1 MIGVIT
7 GFAIIMVVIAVGYVL
22 GRIKIIPPGEARL
35 MLNRV
40 AFYAATP
47 ALLFTVVSTS
57 PPQALFSPVIAV
69 SLLATLLTGA
79 VFLVVARVLPGRQQH
94 SAADTAMGAAAAS
107 YVNSNNIGLPV
118 SMYVLG
124 SAAYIPPILVIQMAL
139 LTPLL
144 LSVLGASGA
153 GGGSHGS
160 TTRAVLGAIRT
171 ALLSPIVLAS
181 VAGLVVCLTS
191 ITVPEPVM
199 APLEILG
206 GASIPMILMSFGASL
221 NTTTVLDSPKD
232 RSRVLLATGLKTLVM
247 PLLAWLLTLGLG
259 LEGEERYAAI
269 ILAALPTAQNVYNYA
284 ATFQKGTIVARDT
297 VLLTTFTS
305 LPVMLTIAVLSGR

>member
-7 GFAIIMVVIAVGYVL
+7 GFTIIMAVIAAGYAL
-22 GRIKIIPPGEARL
+22 GRIGIIPAGDARL

-47 ALLFTVVSTS
+47 ALLFTVVATS
-57 PPQALFSPVIAV
+57 QPQALFSPVIAV

-79 VFLVVARVLPGRQQH
+79 LFLIVARALPGRGHH

-124 SAAYIPPILVIQMAL
+124 SAAYIPPILVLQMVF

-144 LSVLGASGA
+144 L
-153 GGGSHGS
+153 
-160 TTRAVLGAIRT
+160 AVLGATGEQGGRGAARSVRGAVRT

-181 VAGLVVCLTS
+181 AAGLAVCLTS
-191 ITVPEPVM
+191 VSVPEPVM

-232 RSRVLLATGLKTLVM
+232 RPRIILATGLKTLVM
-247 PLLAWLLTLGLG
+247 PLLAWGLSAALGLTG
-259 LEGEERYAAI
+259 PERYAAI

-297 VLLTTFTS
+297 VLITTFAS
-305 LPVMLTIAVLSGR
+305 LPVMLAIAALSGR

>member
-7 GFAIIMVVIAVGYVL
+7 GFSIIMAVIAVGYVL
-22 GRIKIIPPGEARL
+22 GRVRIIPPGEARL

-47 ALLFTVVSTS
+47 ALLFTVVSSS
-57 PPQALFSPVIAV
+57 PPQALFSPVIGV

-79 VFLVVARVLPGRQQH
+79 VFLLGARLLPGRQWH
-94 SAADTAMGAAAAS
+94 STADTAMGAAAAS

-124 SAAYIPPILVIQMAL
+124 SAAYIPPILVIQMVF

-144 LSVLGASGA
+144 LAVLGASGT
-153 GGGSHGS
+153 GSGS
-160 TTRAVLGAIRT
+160 ATRAVLGAIRT

-181 VAGLVVCLTS
+181 AAGLLVCLTPL
-191 ITVPEPVM
+191 TVPGPAM

-221 NTTTVLDSPKD
+221 NTTTVLDSPRD
-232 RSRVLLATGLKTLVM
+232 RSRVLLATGLKTLAM
-247 PLLAWLLTLGLG
+247 PLLAWLLALGLG
-259 LEGEERYAAI
+259 LEGQDRYAAV

-297 VLLTTFTS
+297 VLLTTFAS
-305 LPVMLTIAVLSGR
+305 LPVMLGIAALSGR

>member
-1 MIGVIT
+1 MIGVLT

-22 GRIKIIPPGEARL
+22 GRTGIISPGDSRL

-57 PPQALFSPVIAV
+57 QPQALFSPVIVV
-69 SLLATLLTGA
+69 SLLATLFIGA
-79 VFLVVARVLPGRQQH
+79 VFFLISRLLPHYDEQGR
-94 SAADTAMGAAAAS
+94 ADTAMGAASAS

-124 SAAYIPPILVIQMAL
+124 TATYIAPILVIQMVL

-144 LSVLGASGA
+144 L
-153 GGGSHGS
+153 
-160 TTRAVLGAIRT
+160 AVLGSEDKNHSPATTIRT

-181 VAGLVVCLTS
+181 VVGLVVCLNGWS
-191 ITVPEPVM
+191 VPEPVM

-232 RSRVLLATGLKTLVM
+232 RPRVLLATTLKTVGM
-247 PLLAWLLTLGLG
+247 PLVAWLLSLAFDM
-259 LEGEERYAAI
+259 ESQERYAAV

-297 VLLTTFTS
+297 VLLTTFAS
-305 LPVMLTIAVLSGR
+305 LPIMLFIAALSGR

>member
-22 GRIKIIPPGEARL
+22 GRTKIIPPGEARL

-79 VFLVVARVLPGRQQH
+79 VFLAVARLLPGREQH

-124 SAAYIPPILVIQMAL
+124 SAAYIPPILVIQMVL

-144 LSVLGASGA
+144 LAVLGASGA
-153 GGGSHGS
+153 GAGG
-160 TTRAVLGAIRT
+160 TTRAVLGAVRT
-171 ALLSPIVLAS
+171 ALLSPIVVAS
-181 VAGLVVCLTS
+181 AAGLVVCLTS
-191 ITVPEPVM
+191 MTVPEPVM

-221 NTTTVLDSPKD
+221 NTTSVLDSPKD

-247 PLLAWLLTLGLG
+247 PLLAWLLALALS
-259 LEGEERYAAI
+259 LEGQERYAAI

-284 ATFQKGTIVARDT
+284 ATFRKGTIVARDT
-297 VLLTTFTS
+297 VMLTTFAS
-305 LPVMLTIAVLSGR
+305 LPVMLLIAALSGR